1 MKHRFWKRLTAF
13 ILSLCLLLGAMPLQ
27 ALAAVSQTKHNS
39 VAENQAILEKLQ
51 ALTGSEEE
59 ASAAL
64 AAMRDMGLVDEDGNL
79 LQTEKV
85 TLNGQE
91 MTLDQ
96 VKDYIA
102 GCDDGGLSQT
112 VDIDGTEV
120 SLENLSVM
128 LAIEEQMDLL
138 REFFNDEA
146 PDLTP
151 EQQASLESL
160 ANQLQT
166 QGITLQ
172 NQAAREGSFTFASG
186 VDHSAQV
193 SMNLAADNA
202 PTTTDGSFAVP
213 NEAGAVTVTFQLNH
227 PVEKDVTFTV
237 RTLDGSAKA
246 GTNYET
252 LDEQTVTISAEDN
265 SASVDIIITPE
276 ENEWTNDDLWSGDK
290 VFFIQATDITN
301 ALFDGGNHSLLQAV
315 RITEELPEY
324 DYEEENPW
332 FPTGVSATYGNPTLP
347 IQVQFDQNAFSY
359 SDDEGETS
367 SIVSQSTG
375 TLDEDAMKKL
385 VGIPSL
391 QYFIRNSLSHITL
404 SWFYPDMTTA
414 LPPDTEYAQQINW
427 FYRPPFAL
435 YNPDQVANGNES
447 EVRPR
452 TYSYYGMYA
461 VGVGEF
467 TDPPAYGLHNFMY
480 EKMGLRLGEQPSQ
493 LKEVGFDLQDD
504 PLKEGDFKK
513 FFDENFKMPVIDKNS
528 DLPVGLG
535 PLDFTDPVVQE
546 AMPAIATG
554 SSYDA
559 CLADSMEY
567 VLSTTPTTLQ
577 AERNAVLEEGGLE
590 LYRHVGIQ
598 SILEYVDNCTN
609 WSKDNVKITDF
620 KDCALNHVKID
631 VDAMRPSLTL
641 SDKVA
646 PILVEIAPQ
655 GVPTNG
661 YKLGET
667 VPITVTFDGPVK
679 VTGKETLLVNK
690 SVDDDGTVKTKGTQC
705 EIVESVGT
713 ITRTVTF
720 LYEVQA
726 GDSIGLRINEISS
739 FTDTANNESK
749 QTALGDEGK
758 GIVVDNVVDDT
769 IPHWAAIAGVDTDAE
784 GTDASNKEYLPGT
797 TQGKILI
804 TLSGNENVNS
814 WLTSATDRNTRVEYE
829 NETYFKSKSLAAS
842 LEGGAQDKLIDLYIN
857 EAGTKMIG
865 DMTFAVDLKEG
876 HTYAVELFDLTET
889 DPEEGQLQPM
899 FGLYTGFTIPAPVF
913 LDGTDDLEISL
924 PSNWPEAGESYT
936 NDLGEQ
942 AGH

>member
-332 FPTGVSATYGNPTLP
+332 FPTGVSATYKCFQTCQSLCPDDPHCLRMSLEALFSSRIPLP
-347 IQVQFDQNAFSY
+347 LKQPRLILQESEPHFLSY
-359 SDDEGETS
+359 
-367 SIVSQSTG
+367 
-375 TLDEDAMKKL
+375 
-385 VGIPSL
+385 
-391 QYFIRNSLSHITL
+391 TL
-404 SWFYPDMTTA
+404 SYF
-414 LPPDTEYAQQINW
+414 LLESNLSKIQS
-427 FYRPPFAL
+427 YRTSPFA
-435 YNPDQVANGNES
+435 
-447 EVRPR
+447 
-452 TYSYYGMYA
+452 T
-461 VGVGEF
+461 
-467 TDPPAYGLHNFMY
+467 
-480 EKMGLRLGEQPSQ
+480 SQ
-493 LKEVGFDLQDD
+493 LQLLLQ
-504 PLKEGDFKK
+504 K
-513 FFDENFKMPVIDKNS
+513 
-528 DLPVGLG
+528 
-535 PLDFTDPVVQE
+535 
-546 AMPAIATG
+546 
-554 SSYDA
+554 
-559 CLADSMEY
+559 
-567 VLSTTPTTLQ
+567 
-577 AERNAVLEEGGLE
+577 
-590 LYRHVGIQ
+590 
-598 SILEYVDNCTN
+598 
-609 WSKDNVKITDF
+609 
-620 KDCALNHVKID
+620 
-631 VDAMRPSLTL
+631 
-641 SDKVA
+641 
-646 PILVEIAPQ
+646 
-655 GVPTNG
+655 
-661 YKLGET
+661 
-667 VPITVTFDGPVK
+667 
-679 VTGKETLLVNK
+679 
-690 SVDDDGTVKTKGTQC
+690 
-705 EIVESVGT
+705 
-713 ITRTVTF
+713 
-720 LYEVQA
+720 
-726 GDSIGLRINEISS
+726 
-739 FTDTANNESK
+739 
-749 QTALGDEGK
+749 
-758 GIVVDNVVDDT
+758 
-769 IPHWAAIAGVDTDAE
+769 
-784 GTDASNKEYLPGT
+784 
-797 TQGKILI
+797 
-804 TLSGNENVNS
+804 
-814 WLTSATDRNTRVEYE
+814 
-829 NETYFKSKSLAAS
+829 
-842 LEGGAQDKLIDLYIN
+842 
-857 EAGTKMIG
+857 
-865 DMTFAVDLKEG
+865 
-876 HTYAVELFDLTET
+876 
-889 DPEEGQLQPM
+889 
-899 FGLYTGFTIPAPVF
+899 
-913 LDGTDDLEISL
+913 
-924 PSNWPEAGESYT
+924 
-936 NDLGEQ
+936 
-942 AGH
+942 